1 MPSARRDGRVLFMNL
16 YPTRMFVAAGAL
28 ALAAA
33 IPASAQAATITY
45 EGDTLVYTAAAGETN
60 ATGPWGGVVD
70 ENRVTVSDGYGV
82 TVTSQ
87 SDRCSPVA
95 DRFECEVPA
104 RMVFRLGDGDDAF
117 NVSSL
122 NWDIPVEVDAGPG
135 NDTLSGYAVGSKS
148 QTHVLDGGP
157 GNDKMNGAHGND
169 VVRGGPGDDEV
180 DGSAGNDTVEAGD
193 GNDTIYGD
201 HFFEAGT
208 DTIDGGAGFD
218 YMESD
223 YVIPG
228 NDFNPPVA
236 VSFDGAAND
245 GRPGEND
252 NIVGVE
258 KLDASVAGTFTGSA
272 GADDFFVKADFN
284 DAVSTINGLGG
295 NDKLVGHD
303 HTETIDGGPG
313 DDVVEG
319 GLNDDTL
326 TGGPGKDKILGDSS
340 ANTCNFLA
348 CRISFG
354 NDVINARDGEQ
365 DSIDCGVGD
374 DRATVDAI
382 DVVANCET
390 VDKAGGG
397 GGGGGQGAT
406 PGGKLNGP
414 KRYTRKALRKGIAVG
429 WDCTAACTVK
439 LTLTADKKTAKR
451 LGTKLLVSGKGSLA
465 QAGKVSFRAKLM
477 PKARKR
483 IGRLRKGRGTIAVT
497 VTEGGATQRHTQ
509 AVKLKR

>member
-1 MPSARRDGRVLFMNL
+1 MPGVARAGRLLGMCL
-16 YPTRMFVAAGAL
+16 KPTRIFVAAGAL

-33 IPASAQAATITY
+33 LPAAAQAGTITY
-45 EGDTLVYTAAAGETN
+45 EGSTLVYTAAPGEKN
-60 ATGPWGGVVD
+60 STGPWEGVED
-70 ENRVTVSDGYGV
+70 TSRITLSDGYGV

-87 SDRCSPVA
+87 TDRCAPLA

-104 RMVFRLGDGDDAF
+104 KLIYRLGDGDDNF
-117 NVSSL
+117 TVSSL
-122 NWDIPVEVDAGPG
+122 QWDIPVEVDAGPG
-135 NDTLSGYAVGSKS
+135 DDTLSAYNLSSKS
-148 QTHVLDGGP
+148 QTHVFDGGP
-157 GNDKMNGAHGND
+157 GNDKVSGDHGND
-169 VVRGGPGDDEV
+169 VLRGGPGDDEV
-180 DGSAGNDTVEAGD
+180 DGGDGNDVVEGGD

-201 HFFEAGT
+201 HFWGPGT

-223 YVIPG
+223 YVDVDK
-228 NDFNPPVA
+228 DFNPPVA
-236 VSFDGAAND
+236 VTFDGAAND

-258 KLDASVAGTFTGSA
+258 KIASGVPGTFVGSA
-272 GADDFFVKADFN
+272 GADDIFVQGHFSSA
-284 DAVSTINGLGG
+284 ASTVQGLGG
-295 NDKLVGHD
+295 NDSLRGHD
-303 HTETIDGGPG
+303 QVETIDGGPG
-313 DDVVEG
+313 DDVIEG

-340 ANTCNFLA
+340 QNTCNFLA

-390 VDKAGGG
+390 VDKGGAGPGPG
-397 GGGGGQGAT
+397 
-406 PGGKLNGP
+406 PGGDKLNGP
-414 KRYTRKALRKGIAVG
+414 KRYTSKALRKGIKVDWNCA
-429 WDCTAACTVK
+429 AACTVK

-451 LGTKLLVSGKGSLA
+451 LGTKLLVSGKGKLA
-465 QAGKVSFRAKLM
+465 QAGTVHFKAKLTG
-477 PKARKR
+477 KARKR
-483 IGRLRKGRGTIAVT
+483 LGRLRKGHGTIAVA
-497 VTEGGATQRHTQ
+497 VTEGGATKRLTQ
-509 AVKLKR
+509 AVTLKR

>member
-1 MPSARRDGRVLFMNL
+1 MITL
-16 YPTRMFVAAGAL
+16 PTRTIIAAGAL

-33 IPASAQAATITY
+33 IPAAAQAGTITY
-45 EGDTLVYTAAAGETN
+45 EGDTLVYTAAPGEAN
-60 ATGPWGGVVD
+60 STGPWEGVVD
-70 ENRVTVSDGYGV
+70 GSRVTVSDGFGV
-82 TVTSQ
+82 TVMSQ
-87 SDRCSPVA
+87 TDRCAPVA

-104 RMVFRLGDGDDAF
+104 RMVFHLGDGDDAF

-122 NWDIPVEVDAGPG
+122 KWDIPVEVDAGPG
-135 NDTLSGYAVGSKS
+135 NDKLSGYAFGSKS
-148 QTHVLDGGP
+148 QTHTFDGGP
-157 GNDKMNGAHGND
+157 GNDDINGAHGPD
-169 VVRGGPGDDEV
+169 VVRGGPGDDKV
-180 DGSAGNDTVEAGD
+180 DGGAGSDTVDGGD

-201 HFFEAGT
+201 HFDDPAT
-208 DTIDGGAGFD
+208 DSIDGGPGFD

-236 VSFDGAAND
+236 ISFDGVAND

-258 KLDASVAGTFTGSA
+258 KLDSSVAGTYTGSA

-284 DAVSTINGLGG
+284 EAVSTITGLGG

-303 HTETIDGGPG
+303 HSETIDGGPG
-313 DDVVEG
+313 DDVIEG

-326 TGGPGKDKILGDSS
+326 TGGPGKDTILGDSS
-340 ANTCNFLA
+340 QNTCNFLA
-348 CRISFG
+348 CRIAFG
-354 NDVINARDGEQ
+354 NDVIDARDGER

-382 DVVANCET
+382 DVVANCEQ
-390 VDKAGGG
+390 VDKGGG
-397 GGGGGQGAT
+397 AGPGPT
-406 PGGKLNGP
+406 PGGDKLNGP
-414 KRYTRKALRKGIAVG
+414 KRYTRKSLRKGIKVDWECA
-429 WDCTAACTVK
+429 AACTVK

-451 LGTKLLVSGKGSLA
+451 LRTKLLVSGKGKLA
-465 QAGKVSFRAKLM
+465 QAGTVHFRAKLTK
-477 PKARKR
+477 PARKR
-483 IGRLRKGRGTIAVT
+483 LGRLRNGHGTIAVA
-497 VTEGGATQRHTQ
+497 VTQNGGTERYTQ